1 MHKEYAKKMDH
12 SLIISIETMTHRYQD
27 ETLAIH
33 AGYQPDPT
41 TKAVAVPIYQTTSYA
56 FDNTQHGADLFDLK
70 VQGNIYTRI
79 MNPTTAVLEQRL
91 TALEGGIG
99 ALALASGM
107 AAISYAI
114 QTITEAGDNIAS
126 VSTLYGGTYNL
137 FAHTLPKQ
145 GIEVRFFDYQQ
156 PEQLHSLIDEKT
168 KLVFVESIGNPLGNI
183 IDLET
188 IAQIAHEYGVPVV
201 VDNTV
206 ATPVLQKSFE
216 FGADII
222 VHSLTKYIGG
232 HGNSIGGVI
241 IDSGKFPWAKYPER
255 FKVLNSPDPS
265 YHGVNYV
272 EALGE
277 AAYIARARVVPLR
290 NTGAAIS
297 PLSVFL
303 ILQGLETLSLRMQKH
318 TENALQVA
326 KYLTQHPKVKWVN
339 YAGLEQHP
347 QHALAQKYVKG
358 TPSGILSFGVEH
370 GREGGTR
377 FIDALQLFTRLVNI
391 GDAKSLA
398 CHPATTTH
406 RQLNSDELK
415 AAGVSEDMVRLSV
428 GIEHIDDLLADLEQ
442 ALARV

>member
-12 SLIISIETMTHRYQD
+12 SLITSIKTMTHRYQD
-27 ETLAIH
+27 ETLAVH

-183 IDLET
+183 IDLEV
-188 IAQIAHEYGVPVV
+188 IALIAHEYGVPVV

>member
-12 SLIISIETMTHRYQD
+12 SLITSIETMTHRYQD

-156 PEQLHSLIDEKT
+156 PEQLRSLIDEKT
-168 KLVFVESIGNPLGNI
+168 KLVFVESIVNPLGNI
-183 IDLET
+183 IDLEA

-241 IDSGKFPWAKYPER
+241 IDSGKFPWVKYPER

-398 CHPATTTH
+398 CHSATTTH